1 MSEERKRRKP
11 GASGAPRAPRPGAP
25 EAGKAAGSRPRKAK
39 PPIAATASA
48 APASSHTSPPAP
60 VPVPTAAPPEPVM
73 AASIVAA
80 PEPVP
85 AIPPA
90 PLPPAP
96 LPPAPLPPAPLPPA
110 PLPVA
115 FTPPV
120 AKVGRRYSRFVS
132 LMKVALPVAALAL
145 IAAVVAWPGGD
156 TSRPGA
162 LPISFANIKI
172 DPTGLTM
179 QSPRFVGV
187 DKQGQAYTVTAVE
200 AIQDKADA
208 ERVDLTSPEADI
220 SVKSGGWFHLQATT
234 GIIRPKLNTID
245 LNGVVEL
252 YSGDGW
258 EAHGSAVSANMD
270 EGTARSDL
278 PVTGQGPAGTI
289 SADRFEA
296 WDGGNRIRFMGN
308 VRMTVMPSARS

>member
-11 GASGAPRAPRPGAP
+11 GASGAPRAPRGGSS
-25 EAGKAAGSRPRKAK
+25 EAGKPAAARPRKAQ
-39 PPIAATASA
+39 PPVAGTAA
-48 APASSHTSPPAP
+48 APASSPATNAIQTPLPAGVAAP
-60 VPVPTAAPPEPVM
+60 VAAAPEPVVTPP
-73 AASIVAA
+73 IVAK

-96 LPPAPLPPAPLPPA
+96 LPPAPLSPV
-110 PLPVA
+110 PLPVV

-120 AKVGRRYSRFVS
+120 ARMGRSYSRFVS
-132 LMKVALPVAALAL
+132 LMKVALPVAALGL

-179 QSPRFVGV
+179 KSPRFVGV
-187 DKQGQAYTVTAVE
+187 DKQGQAYTVTAAE

-208 ERVDLTSPEADI
+208 ERVDLTNPEADI
-220 SVKSGGWFHLQATT
+220 SLNSGAWFHLQAKT
-234 GIIRPKLNTID
+234 GVIRPKLNTID
-245 LNGVVEL
+245 LNEMVEL
-252 YSGDGW
+252 YSADGW
-258 EAHGSAVSANMD
+258 EAHGSAVSANME

-278 PVTGQGPAGTI
+278 PITGQGPAGTI

>member
-1 MSEERKRRKP
+1 
-11 GASGAPRAPRPGAP
+11 
-25 EAGKAAGSRPRKAK
+25 
-39 PPIAATASA
+39 
-48 APASSHTSPPAP
+48 
-60 VPVPTAAPPEPVM
+60 M